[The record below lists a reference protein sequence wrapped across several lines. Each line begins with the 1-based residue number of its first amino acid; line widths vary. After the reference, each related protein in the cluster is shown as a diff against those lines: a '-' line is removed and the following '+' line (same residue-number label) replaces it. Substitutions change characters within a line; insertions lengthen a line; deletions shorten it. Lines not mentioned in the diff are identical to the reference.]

1 MKKRSE
7 PRINRGFL
15 VEISRRGM
23 EQMGVTVNLSRRGM
37 CIATTRIQRR
47 HSRLRVLI
55 AAADEIYS
63 ISGLVVWHL
72 RREAATRAEVPA
84 ELGILI
90 EDAPPGYRRFVAAAR
105 RDSHPAAKPG
115 LAC

>member
-7 PRINRGFL
+7 PRISRGFL

-23 EQMGVTVNLSRRGM
+23 EQMGVTVNLSHRGM
-37 CIATTRIQRR
+37 CVATTRVLRR

-55 AAADEIYS
+55 AAADEIYTL
-63 ISGLVVWHL
+63 SGQVVWHL
-72 RREAATRAEVPA
+72 RKEAATQGEVPA
-84 ELGILI
+84 EIGILI
-90 EDAPPGYRRFVAAAR
+90 EDAPPGYRRFIAAAR
-105 RDSHPAAKPG
+105 RDCLPATKPR